1 MRWAAKQ
8 IDPALTHEHIR
19 ALWCAM
25 WSAAPAAPAQAEAK
39 PAPPFTPEERKAL
52 EKWVAAAPAAPAEP
66 IKVWCDNLRGY
77 CGEANARLIAA
88 APELLEALNKI
99 NDWACFASEED
110 IAARLMALQQIGVH
124 ARAAIA
130 KATGEQA

>member
-1 MRWAAKQ
+1 MSAAKPICQ
-8 IDPALTHEHIR
+8 GRIWNGFGYHDCNKSASLEHEGKHFCKIHHPPSIMER
-19 ALWCAM
+19 RL
-25 WSAAPAAPAQAEAK
+25 AANVKFQAKMNAEREA
-39 PAPPFTPEERKAL
+39 R
-52 EKWVAAAPAAPAEP
+52 
-66 IKVWCDNLRGY
+66 R
-77 CGEANARLIAA
+77 EANDALQERDRRAA
-88 APELLEALNKI
+88 LFPELLETLNKI

>member
-1 MRWAAKQ
+1 MSTAKHTKGTWRQGGDGSAVFSGARIVASVYPMRDENAEELAANV
-8 IDPALTHEHIR
+8 
-19 ALWCAM
+19 C
-25 WSAAPAAPAQAEAK
+25 
-39 PAPPFTPEERKAL
+39 
-52 EKWVAAAPAAPAEP
+52 
-66 IKVWCDNLRGY
+66 
-77 CGEANARLIAA
+77 LIAA

-110 IAARLMALQQIGVH
+110 ISARLMALQQIGVH

>member
-1 MRWAAKQ
+1 M
-8 IDPALTHEHIR
+8 
-19 ALWCAM
+19 
-25 WSAAPAAPAQAEAK
+25 SAAHIPPNWRIAETVR
-39 PAPPFTPEERKAL
+39 PGVRIGEMIFFTGTFPDEEGIA
-52 EKWVAAAPAAPAEP
+52 
-66 IKVWCDNLRGY
+66 I
-77 CGEANARLIAA
+77 ANLIAA

-130 KATGEQA
+130 KATGAPPL